1 MKEVLHKIMSLN
13 SIIWKIVP
21 KIDNNGVTIVSIVL
35 FMQFAASVFNDN
47 FQNILLM
54 MLKIRTSKQ

>member
-35 FMQFAASVFNDN
+35 FMQFAASVFNN